1 MRTEPASR
9 VPDPTPEFRGFGH
22 LMPYRVQ
29 EILLVAS
36 QYDAYTLEEGGR
48 LTELLLSEYRELH
61 LSYPPHV
68 ARADSGDEAVKLLE
82 AHRYDMVVTMT
93 RLGDMSAAELAR
105 RLRSRTADVP
115 IFTLA
120 FSPRELQH
128 LQESD
133 SQGCIDRYFLWN
145 GDVRLLLAII
155 KICEDER
162 NVAHDTRYGG
172 VRCILLIEDSVRFYS
187 SYLPLLYNEVLEQT
201 QSLMAE
207 GINLSHRLLRLRAR
221 PKILLARTF
230 EEAWD
235 LYSSYKDSLLGVIAD
250 GRFPWQ
256 GSLRDDA
263 GVEFIRRVKAV
274 DPHTPAVLQ
283 STNVDLAPVAHQV
296 GASFLQKRSRT
307 LLQELRR
314 FMLDNFGF
322 GEFVFRL
329 PDGTEVGR
337 AADLKTLVWLLR
349 TVPAESVQHHA
360 AHDHFSN
367 WLRARTEFQLAAA
380 IRPRKVTEFEHVEDL
395 RTFLVQTITRFR
407 SEAQRG
413 VVADFSRRH
422 FDTLSAFVRIGGG
435 SLGGKGRGLA
445 FANSILHGYG
455 IHDRFPGTIIRVP
468 TTAVIGTDVFDSFFD
483 QGDLRDQVLAD
494 TDDAHVIE
502 ACLAHKL
509 PSEIYGDLEAF
520 LDQVRYPLAV
530 RSSSLLEDSQ
540 FQPFAGVYATYM
552 LANNHP
558 DLKVRLDQLC
568 DAIKLVYAST
578 YTRAA
583 KSYVEATA
591 NRIEEEKMAVVVQ
604 QVVGRRHDHYDYPH
618 FSGVGLSANYYPAGD
633 LKPEDGVVTVALGL
647 GRTVVGGGRALRFSP
662 GRPLALPQFGTVKD
676 WLRESQRDFFA
687 VDVSRPEQYPGPRD
701 DFNLAQLDL
710 GVAEAH
716 GTLGPVASV
725 YVPADNMIYDGL
737 DRDGERLVSFA
748 GVLKAQAF
756 PLVEIMKLLL
766 DLGRRTMSAEVEIEF
781 AVVLGDGQDVPHQF
795 GFLQIRPLAA
805 GLEAPA
811 VPVELLGV
819 PDALVATTLALGN
832 GRPADIRDILVVPRA
847 GFDRATTREV
857 AAEIAGFNR
866 RLKAQGRP
874 YLLVGPGRWGSS
886 DRWLGIPVRWDE
898 ISGARVIVEADL
910 DGFAVTPSQGSH
922 FFQNLTSFQVGY
934 LSVADGREGNRL
946 DWAWLDA
953 QPAAEAGRFVR
964 HLQLAGPLT
973 VLIDGRSRRGVVL
986 RPEEPEDPLTG
997 GETGAGRATGPA

>member
-1 MRTEPASR
+1 
-9 VPDPTPEFRGFGH
+9 
-22 LMPYRVQ
+22 
-29 EILLVAS
+29 LLVAS

-48 LTELLLSEYRELH
+48 LTELLLSEYRELN

-68 ARADSGDEAVKLLE
+68 ARAASGDEAIKLLE

-93 RLGDMSAAELAR
+93 RLGDMSAAELACR
-105 RLRSRTADVP
+105 IRERVAEVP
-115 IFTLA
+115 IYTLA

-133 SQGCIDRYFLWN
+133 SRGCIDRCFLWN

-155 KICEDER
+155 KCCEDER
-162 NVAHDTRYGG
+162 NVAHDTRYGD

-221 PKILLARTF
+221 PKILLATTF
-230 EEAWD
+230 EEAWE
-235 LYSSYKDSLLGVIAD
+235 LYSRYKDSLLGVIAD

-256 GSLRDDA
+256 GVAREDA
-263 GVEFIRRVKAV
+263 GLEFIRRVKYV
-274 DPHTPAVLQ
+274 DPHTPTVLQ
-283 STNVDLAPVAHQV
+283 STNADLAAVAHQV
-296 GASFLQKRSRT
+296 GAGFIQKRSRT
-307 LLQELRR
+307 LLQELRN

-329 PDGTEVGR
+329 ADGTEVGR
-337 AADLKTLVWLLR
+337 AADLKTLVRLLR
-349 TVPAESVQHHA
+349 TVPGESVQHHA
-360 AHDHFSN
+360 SHDHFSN

-380 IRPRKVTEFEHVEDL
+380 IRPRKVTDFEHVEEL
-395 RTFLVQTITRFR
+395 REFLVQTITRFR
-407 SEAQRG
+407 SESQRG

-445 FANSILHGYG
+445 FVNSILHGYG

-468 TTAVIGTDVFDSFFD
+468 TTAVIGTDVFDSFLD
-483 QGDLRDQVLAD
+483 QGNLRERVLTDL
-494 TDDAHVIE
+494 DDEAIVE

-509 PSEIYGDLEAF
+509 PPEIYGDLEAF

-583 KSYVEATA
+583 KSYVDATA
-591 NRIEEEKMAVVVQ
+591 NRIEEEKMAVIVQ
-604 QVVGRRHDHYDYPH
+604 QVVGRRHGHYDYPH
-618 FSGVGLSANYYPAGD
+618 FSGVGLSANFYPAGD

-647 GRTVVGGGRALRFSP
+647 GRTVVGGGKALRFSP
-662 GRPLALPQFGTVKD
+662 ARPLALPQFGTVND
-676 WLRESQRDFFA
+676 WLHESQREFFA

-701 DFNLAQLDL
+701 DFNLALLDL
-710 GVAEAH
+710 AAAEAH
-716 GTLGPVASV
+716 GTLAPVGSV
-725 YVPADNMIYDGL
+725 YVAADNMIYDGL
-737 DRDGERLVSFA
+737 ERDGERLLSFA
-748 GVLKAQAF
+748 GVLKSDAF
-756 PLVEIMKLLL
+756 PLAEIMKLLL

-781 AVVLGDGQDVPHQF
+781 AVVLSDGQDVPHQF

-811 VPVELLGV
+811 VPPELLAA
-819 PDALVATTLALGN
+819 PHALVATNVALGN
-832 GRPADIRDILVVPRA
+832 GRPADIRDVLYVPRA
-847 GFDRATTREV
+847 GFDRARTREV
-857 AAEIAGFNR
+857 ADEIAGFNR
-866 RLKAQGRP
+866 RFVAGDRP

-922 FFQNLTSFQVGY
+922 FFQNLTCFQVGY
-934 LSVADGREGNRL
+934 LTVNDSTGSGRL
-946 DWAWLDA
+946 DWDWLDA
-953 QPAAEAGRFVR
+953 QPAAAVGRFVR
-964 HLQLAGPLT
+964 HLRLAAPLT
-973 VLIDGRSRRGVVL
+973 VLIDGRSRRGIVL
-986 RPEEPEDPLTG
+986 RPEAAEAAVPGDD
-997 GETGAGRATGPA
+997 TGAGRVPEID